1 MLKEIEGIDLKN
13 SEIEDE
19 VLVLLEKIDQ
29 IKVGVQ
35 IKRKG
40 I

>member
-19 VLVLLEKIDQ
+19 GACP
-29 IKVGVQ
+29 VGED
-35 IKRKG
+35 
-40 I
+40 